1 MKQTIITALLALVTQ
16 TGWAQEK
23 VFQPMVADTINFI
36 IEGWARE
43 GADSICMRERPY
55 TERRMCPVQNGRFR
69 FLTRQPLYKFIQIED
84 YMDGYMTVIVDNHPA
99 RVEVDFRTNTVV
111 EGSPLNKRFNRYV
124 LVEDSIE
131 LEMEQ
136 HEEDADRTVYDSLEQ
151 RLHEAEWK
159 SMVENFDNVI
169 PVYNLALTGQYP
181 MITPEQLT
189 ECMKEEHAF
198 AHHPDMERV
207 WKFYWAMQKRL
218 PGQDF
223 HDLELPDTTGMMHR
237 LSEYVGKG
245 HYVLLDF
252 WASWCGP
259 CLGSMPTM
267 KKLHETYADR
277 GLRII
282 GISLDSKREAWLSAI
297 RRFNLPWIHLSDLKQ
312 WQSIAS
318 DTYGILAIPET
329 VLIDPNGKIILTGL
343 RENALE
349 KKIAEIFSDK

>member
-69 FLTRQPLYKFIQIED
+69 ILTRQPLYKFIQIED

-169 PVYNLALTGQYP
+169 PVYNLALNGQYP

>member
-1 MKQTIITALLALVTQ
+1 MYRKSILTLLLALIAM
-16 TGWAQEK
+16 TGQAQEK

-36 IEGWARE
+36 IEGRARD

-55 TERRMCPVQNGRFR
+55 TERRMYPVQNGRFR
-69 FLTRQPLYKFIQIED
+69 MIARQPLYKFLQIED
-84 YMDGYMTVIVDNHPA
+84 GMDGCMTVIVDNSPA
-99 RVEVDFRTNTVV
+99 RIEVDFRTNTVV
-111 EGSPLNKRFNRYV
+111 EGSMLNKRFNRYV

-169 PVYNLALTGQYP
+169 PVYNLALNGQFP
-181 MITPEQLT
+181 MITPEQLS

-198 AHHPDMERV
+198 AHHPDMGRV

-218 PGQDF
+218 PGQDY
-223 HDLELPDTTGMMHR
+223 HDLELSDTTGTMHR

-259 CLGSMPTM
+259 CLGSIPMM
-267 KKLHETYADR
+267 KRLHETYADR

-297 RRFNLPWIHLSDLKQ
+297 HRFNLPWIHLSDLKQ
-312 WQSIAS
+312 WKSIAS
-318 DTYGILAIPET
+318 ETYGIQAIPET

-343 RENALE
+343 REKALE
-349 KKIAEIFSDK
+349 KKIAEIFE

>member
-1 MKQTIITALLALVTQ
+1 MYRKSILILLLALIAM
-16 TGWAQEK
+16 TGQAQEK

-36 IEGWARE
+36 IEGRARD

-55 TERRMCPVQNGRFR
+55 TERRMYPVQNGRFR
-69 FLTRQPLYKFIQIED
+69 MIARQPLYKFLQIED
-84 YMDGYMTVIVDNHPA
+84 GMDGCMTVIVDNSPA
-99 RVEVDFRTNTVV
+99 RIEVDFRTNTVV
-111 EGSPLNKRFNRYV
+111 EGSMLNKRFNRYV

-169 PVYNLALTGQYP
+169 PVYNLALNGQFP
-181 MITPEQLT
+181 MITPEQLS

-198 AHHPDMERV
+198 AHHPDMGRV

-218 PGQDF
+218 PGQDY
-223 HDLELPDTTGMMHR
+223 HDLELSDTTGTMHR

-259 CLGSMPTM
+259 CLGSIPMM
-267 KKLHETYADR
+267 KKLHETYAER

-297 RRFNLPWIHLSDLKQ
+297 HRFNLLWIHLSDLKQ
-312 WQSIAS
+312 WKSIAS
-318 DTYGILAIPET
+318 ETYGIQAIPET

-343 RENALE
+343 REKALE
-349 KKIAEIFSDK
+349 KKIAEIFK